1 MKPGISIILF
11 LGLFVLSGVYSCVKK
26 DISEPDP
33 RVEEVQQAET
43 VKETNPVTKK
53 DSGGTTILAHITSKA
68 QEDTAVTYPRP
79 EKIKSY
85 KAISKEDS
93 WFFVGGV
100 TGERNYSIF
109 VDPETIE
116 SKNSLTTS
124 WSKLEFE
131 EAERDTDGLSYKE
144 VWINSTVNCENR
156 TYSYT
161 DSKFYDS
168 LGKLVENQAVPYD
181 PKPIIAGTVS
191 AKIADFVCGYEL
203 NRIK

>member
-11 LGLFVLSGVYSCVKK
+11 LGLFVLTGVYSCAKK
-26 DISEPDP
+26 DISKSDP
-33 RVEEVQQAET
+33 RVEKV
-43 VKETNPVTKK
+43 P
-53 DSGGTTILAHITSKA
+53 

-79 EKIKSY
+79 EKIKRY

-93 WFFVGGV
+93 WFLVGGV
-100 TGERNYSIF
+100 TGDRNYSIF
-109 VDPETIE
+109 VDPKTIE
-116 SKNSLTTS
+116 SKNGLTTS
-124 WSKLEFE
+124 WSKLQFE

-168 LGKLVENQAVPYD
+168 LGRLVENQGVSYD

-191 AKIADFVCGYEL
+191 AQIADFVCGYEL